1 MRVFARCAARL
12 VPAGRRD
19 WVEAVLAETPE
30 VAPGRQRLA
39 WRAGCMWLIAR
50 EALMRRG
57 IVSAALFAA
66 AAGGA
71 AWVAWPRSSASAA
84 TSLDRAFVITM
95 VSVLAVL
102 PLLALPF
109 LGPVAESRAA
119 RILRASGY
127 VALLALI
134 PAYTE
139 VRQFDT
145 TPPRGLADLRVYHF
159 IAQPPGPP
167 HLGKDVLLI
176 VTMTLYVPAIV
187 WLTSKRSGIAP
198 TTLKVATG
206 TGVAFGI
213 VMYAVAPLGLS
224 KAGATNPWLPGSDVD
239 PLVLLAWVLLL
250 AGPVLAGV
258 VADRRYRASCSSPPP
273 SGARVRQ
280 IMAAGLLTSMC
291 GGLFVAVLG
300 TGTIVAM
307 IKTAGLRN
315 WLYHG
320 HHLLSRVQTLSADL
334 RTLPVIAY
342 SHQVSG
348 AADMGGLF
356 AICLA
361 FPVIA
366 LFLTTFAALSVWE
379 PEPAGDDPAPMPAS
393 GLQY

>member
-1 MRVFARCAARL
+1 MRTLASCAARL

-30 VAPGRQRLA
+30 VPPGPRRLA
-39 WRAGCMWLIAR
+39 WRAGGVWLIAR

-57 IVSAALFAA
+57 IVSAMLFAA

-71 AWVAWPRSSASAA
+71 AWVAWPRSPASAA
-84 TSLDRAFVITM
+84 TSLDRAYVITM

-102 PLLALPF
+102 PLLARPF

-119 RILRASGY
+119 RILRAGGY
-127 VALLALI
+127 VALLALM
-134 PAYTE
+134 PAYTA

-145 TPPRGLADLRVYHF
+145 TPPHGLADLRVYHL
-159 IAQPPGPP
+159 IAQPPGVP
-167 HLGKDVLLI
+167 HLGKLVLLL
-176 VTMTLYVPAIV
+176 VVMTLYVPAIV

-198 TTLKVATG
+198 TTLTVAGG
-206 TGVAFGI
+206 TGIAFGL
-213 VMYAVAPLGLS
+213 VLYAVAPLGLS

-239 PLVLLAWVLLL
+239 PLVLVAWVLLL
-250 AGPVLAGV
+250 AGPVVAGV

-273 SGARVRQ
+273 AAARVRQ
-280 IMAAGLLTSMC
+280 VMAAGLLTSLC
-291 GGLFVAVLG
+291 GGLFVTVLG

-307 IKTAGLRN
+307 IKTAWLRN

-320 HHLLSRVQTLSADL
+320 HHLLSGVQTLSADL
-334 RTLPVIAY
+334 RTLPVVAY

-348 AADMGGLF
+348 AADMSGLF
-356 AICLA
+356 AVCLA

-379 PEPAGDDPAPMPAS
+379 PEPAVEDPAPRPAS